1 MGCCGQTTTIGAGV
15 TALDTNKRVNY
26 TKGMLLGVDDFVQ
39 EQAWHIARRH
49 ELARELI
56 GYGTARGLKVEAR
69 NSGNTVAVSPGIGWT
84 PSGTPVCV
92 SDEQC
97 ADVTAWLRKQD
108 ATFKAGLGSGT
119 SNLTVHVVLAYQGV
133 PTDKVPVPGE
143 PCRSEDAL
151 TANSR
156 IADCFQL
163 TRRTQA
169 PPQLEEDAIRDFA
182 DWLAQVPVDLS
193 SPPMSDEDFLQSLR
207 DAAEGW
213 LTPTSP
219 PPTDYMLGSP
229 PMGLNSTDGLLRVA
243 LRLWVTELRP
253 IWRAR
258 YGCGPRSIAPGADD
272 DAFLL
277 ATLTLSVDG
286 TALTGAV
293 TDIDESRRPLL
304 LSLRMLQ
311 ELILQ
316 NPAPEAAETVTPA
329 LSFGLEPEVG
339 VLSEYARADHSH
351 GTPTLPDLAGDVIGD
366 ITANTVV
373 ALRNRA
379 IATTAPQV
387 GDVLALDNTQQ
398 WSPTHLPVASDQLP
412 AALAFGGAGAPG
424 ANADYARRDHV
435 HPLPALPELAG
446 DTQGPIATNKVR
458 ALQGTPVAD
467 TAPTLG
473 QVLMF
478 QEVAAPGPGPASRP
492 RRVWVPANLPTPETP
507 ELPPLGGDVSG
518 DAKDNRIDLLQG
530 NKVAAAGV
538 AQVLISSGQFKAG
551 SAGGAPKVE
560 VRGGNADGRVARIS
574 LVVRDIPRDEHPNH
588 RITVL
593 LTPIVEDPKRA
604 ILAYVGK
611 APIAEGADIHFDI
624 MILGLEAPADA
635 QVVAATGSGIAWG
648 LEVNA
653 AGPASDAESLGV
665 VTVEAGLAVA
675 LSGQALRL
683 NQRVSLSLIQ
693 PPADTSGTSG
703 GALQSTFGPCVDATA
718 STYVAGD
725 GLLLLTLSPI
735 DVPEGFAPV
744 LALEAV
750 NTRCARDVIAEGV
763 QLKLLPIPGGT
774 ISGTTSAALAQLR
787 NRIAHEC
794 LGSSLL
800 RQAHRQPTTTTPRAT
815 SAGAHGHSLLDRMLA
830 ERSLS
835 ACDVPLA
842 LVCLIGRQIA
852 FIDGAPA
859 RVPPLAAS
867 DAPGVLQR
875 ALTEDAIDLTAPA
888 ASGRVRVHEIEGSG
902 GHLLF
907 GRASRN
913 VQHT

>member
-143 PCRSEDAL
+143 PCRSEDAP

-163 TRRTQA
+163 TLRTQA

-339 VLSEYARADHSH
+339 VLSEYARADHRH

-398 WSPTHLPVASDQLP
+398 WSPTHLPA
-412 AALAFGGAGAPG
+412 
-424 ANADYARRDHV
+424 
-435 HPLPALPELAG
+435 
-446 DTQGPIATNKVR
+446 
-458 ALQGTPVAD
+458 
-467 TAPTLG
+467 
-473 QVLMF
+473 
-478 QEVAAPGPGPASRP
+478 
-492 RRVWVPANLPTPETP
+492 PETP

-530 NKVAAAGV
+530 NKVAADAPKKGDVLTYNGEAWVAAAGATGGANNPVEVVAAGV

-624 MILGLEAPADA
+624 MILGLEALADGDHLVQF
-635 QVVAATGSGIAWG
+635 QVSRFA
-648 LEVNA
+648 
-653 AGPASDAESLGV
+653 
-665 VTVEAGLAVA
+665 VTPT
-675 LSGQALRL
+675 R
-683 NQRVSLSLIQ
+683 
-693 PPADTSGTSG
+693 
-703 GALQSTFGPCVDATA
+703 
-718 STYVAGD
+718 
-725 GLLLLTLSPI
+725 
-735 DVPEGFAPV
+735 PV
-744 LALEAV
+744 
-750 NTRCARDVIAEGV
+750 
-763 QLKLLPIPGGT
+763 
-774 ISGTTSAALAQLR
+774 
-787 NRIAHEC
+787 
-794 LGSSLL
+794 
-800 RQAHRQPTTTTPRAT
+800 
-815 SAGAHGHSLLDRMLA
+815 
-830 ERSLS
+830 
-835 ACDVPLA
+835 
-842 LVCLIGRQIA
+842 
-852 FIDGAPA
+852 
-859 RVPPLAAS
+859 
-867 DAPGVLQR
+867 
-875 ALTEDAIDLTAPA
+875 
-888 ASGRVRVHEIEGSG
+888 
-902 GHLLF
+902 
-907 GRASRN
+907 
-913 VQHT
+913 

>member
-69 NSGNTVAVSPGIGWT
+69 NSGNTVAVGPGIGWT

-163 TRRTQA
+163 TLRTQA

-193 SPPMSDEDFLQSLR
+193 SPPMSDDDFLRSLR

-229 PMGLNSTDGLLRVA
+229 PVGLGTTDGLLRVA

-258 YGCGPRSIAPGADD
+258 YGCGPNPIAPGTDD

-286 TALTGAV
+286 TSLTGAV
-293 TDIDESRRPLL
+293 TDVDESRRPLL

-316 NPAPEAAETVTPA
+316 NPAPEAAESVTPA

-351 GTPTLPDLAGDVIGD
+351 GTPTLPDLAGDVTGD
-366 ITANTVV
+366 ITDNTVV
-373 ALRNRA
+373 ALRNRG
-379 IATTAPQV
+379 IAATAPQV
-387 GDVLALDNTQQ
+387 GDVLALDGTQQ
-398 WSPTHLPVASDQLP
+398 WSPTHLPVASDVLP
-412 AALAFGGAGAPG
+412 AVLAFGGGGAAGTQS
-424 ANADYARRDHV
+424 DYARRDHV
-435 HPLPALPELAG
+435 HPLPALPGLAG
-446 DTQGPIATNKVR
+446 DAQGPIEANKVR
-458 ALQGTPVAD
+458 ALQGTPVSD

-478 QEVAAPGPGPASRP
+478 QEVVTPGPGPAARP

-507 ELPPLGGDVSG
+507 EVPPLAGDVSG
-518 DAKDNRIDLLQG
+518 PAEDNRIDLLQG
-530 NKVAAAGV
+530 NKVAAADPKKGDVLTFNGEAWVPAAGTTGGPSGPVEVVAAGV

-574 LVVRDIPRDEHPNH
+574 LVVNDIPKDDHPNH

-593 LTPIVEDPKRA
+593 LTPIVDDPKRA
-604 ILAYVGK
+604 ILAYVSK
-611 APIAEGADIHFDI
+611 PPVAEGTQIHFDI
-624 MILGLEAPADA
+624 MILGVQELSDGEHLIQF
-635 QVVAATGSGIAWG
+635 QVSRFAAT
-648 LEVNA
+648 
-653 AGPASDAESLGV
+653 
-665 VTVEAGLAVA
+665 VT
-675 LSGQALRL
+675 R
-683 NQRVSLSLIQ
+683 
-693 PPADTSGTSG
+693 
-703 GALQSTFGPCVDATA
+703 
-718 STYVAGD
+718 
-725 GLLLLTLSPI
+725 
-735 DVPEGFAPV
+735 PV
-744 LALEAV
+744 
-750 NTRCARDVIAEGV
+750 
-763 QLKLLPIPGGT
+763 
-774 ISGTTSAALAQLR
+774 
-787 NRIAHEC
+787 
-794 LGSSLL
+794 
-800 RQAHRQPTTTTPRAT
+800 
-815 SAGAHGHSLLDRMLA
+815 
-830 ERSLS
+830 
-835 ACDVPLA
+835 
-842 LVCLIGRQIA
+842 
-852 FIDGAPA
+852 
-859 RVPPLAAS
+859 
-867 DAPGVLQR
+867 
-875 ALTEDAIDLTAPA
+875 
-888 ASGRVRVHEIEGSG
+888 
-902 GHLLF
+902 
-907 GRASRN
+907 
-913 VQHT
+913 